1 MQTYI
6 AVVDKD
12 EDSAFG
18 LWFPDVPGCFSA
30 ADTENAL
37 LGNAIQ
43 ALALH
48 LEGHAHPTARD
59 IAELRRDAD
68 VANALSQGAYL
79 LAVPLVTIAHRV
91 VRANV
96 SLDKGVLDAID
107 AAAAQRGLTRS
118 AFIAEAA
125 RNEIVG
131 RTVHSGAR
139 A

>member
-6 AVVDKD
+6 AVVDKE

-30 ADTENAL
+30 ADSENAL

-48 LEGHAHPTARD
+48 LEGHAHPAARD

-68 VANALSQGAYL
+68 VADALAEGAYL
-79 LAVPLVTIAHRV
+79 LAVPLVTMAHRL
-91 VRANV
+91 VRANI

-118 AFIAEAA
+118 AFISEAA
-125 RNEIVG
+125 RNEISG
-131 RTVHSGAR
+131 RSAQEAADV
-139 A
+139 